1 VCHTVEGYNER
12 CAGNCH
18 TAAGVNG
25 AGGLNLGGVEV
36 AGEE

>member
-1 VCHTVEGYNER
+1 VR
-12 CAGNCH
+12 ALDRAGAGPSS
-18 TAAGVNG
+18 AAGGVNG

>member
-1 VCHTVEGYNER
+1 MNGVPET
-12 CAGNCH
+12 A
-18 TAAGVNG
+18 TAAGGVNG